1 MKPVATPAP
10 VATTPPTSA
19 AEAVPIVKLK
29 MVLLMTTYRLR
40 EGSRRELREATA
52 KEKKLAAEGADAF
65 LKAIDKL
72 AEYEAAQTDTDDKEK
87 ESDKNPGSAGLEKA
101 AIAAAT
107 KEAAIKKEKTAVDAA
122 LDAKIAEYAA
132 ACTSRK
138 AVQEKLDGKR

>member
-1 MKPVATPAP
+1 M
-10 VATTPPTSA
+10 
-19 AEAVPIVKLK
+19 
-29 MVLLMTTYRLR
+29 
-40 EGSRRELREATA
+40 
-52 KEKKLAAEGADAF
+52 
-65 LKAIDKL
+65 
-72 AEYEAAQTDTDDKEK
+72 
-87 ESDKNPGSAGLEKA
+87 EKA